1 MAHKCSYRDEL
12 TLIDGM
18 LACKVYAKYKD
29 MELDVFYE
37 LENGKKYVRGNLSY
51 EWLGGYLV
59 DFPGETLKYRYTSGK
74 YVVELQNYEET
85 TFVCNL
91 SLEMV
96 KVSEM
101 LKLKPEYKYLIS
113 KIQKDKMP
121 FRDFITLL
129 SN

>member
-101 LKLKPEYKYLIS
+101 LKLKPEYKYL
-113 KIQKDKMP
+113 
-121 FRDFITLL
+121 L
-129 SN
+129 

>member
-1 MAHKCSYRDEL
+1 MAHKCTYRDEL

-18 LACKVYAKYKD
+18 LACKVYAQYKD

-59 DFPGETLKYRYTSGK
+59 DFPGEVKKYRYTSGK
-74 YVVELQNYEET
+74 EIIELYDYEET

-101 LKLKPEYKYLIS
+101 LKLKPEYKYLLS
-113 KIQKDKMP
+113 KIQKDIIP
-121 FRDFITLL
+121 FREFIT
-129 SN
+129 

>member
-59 DFPGETLKYRYTSGK
+59 DFPGEVKKYRYTSGK
-74 YVVELQNYEET
+74 EIIELYDYEET

-101 LKLKPEYKYLIS
+101 LKLKPE
-113 KIQKDKMP
+113 
-121 FRDFITLL
+121 
-129 SN
+129 